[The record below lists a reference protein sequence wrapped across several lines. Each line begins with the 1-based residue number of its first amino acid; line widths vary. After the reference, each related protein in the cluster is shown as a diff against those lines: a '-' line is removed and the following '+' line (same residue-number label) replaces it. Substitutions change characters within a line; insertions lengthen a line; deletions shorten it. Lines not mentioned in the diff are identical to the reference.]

1 MNSGDKFRSQVEQ
14 ELREIVVR
22 GSAPLLEL
30 DSMYLYHM
38 GFCDR
43 DGKPVDLPK
52 GKYMRPVLCLA
63 MCAALGGNP
72 GQAIPAAASLEL
84 GHRTTLVFDDIQDK
98 GSERNGR
105 PTVWAIWG
113 ADQAI
118 NAGLVLSSFARIAL
132 LRLKQRRVPTNTI
145 LDTWA
150 VLERAN
156 IDLCRGQSLDLSFMD
171 GRSVGVAEYLEM
183 VRGKTATFFGAACEV
198 AALIASRDAR
208 TVLLARDFGL
218 NMGIAFQVHDDYL
231 GVWGDE
237 TEVGKTANDLVE
249 KKRSLPVVL
258 ACEMA
263 PGYPGADRD
272 TLERWLKSEGHRPEE
287 AAVIKAF
294 MERIGVPAKLAEMEK
309 RYLEEAAL
317 LLDHLELQPEW
328 AERLRSLLDRVV
340 ERTL

>member
-1 MNSGDKFRSQVEQ
+1 MNPGDKLRSQVEQ
-14 ELREIVVR
+14 ELHAILSE
-22 GSAPLLEL
+22 GSTPLLEL
-30 DSMYLYHM
+30 DSMYRYHM

-72 GQAIPAAASLEL
+72 EQAIPAAASLEL
-84 GHRTTLVFDDIQDK
+84 GHRSSLVFDDIQDK

-105 PTVWAIWG
+105 AAVWAIWG

-145 LDTWA
+145 LGIWA
-150 VLERAN
+150 VLERA
-156 IDLCRGQSLDLSFMD
+156 IMDLCRGQSLDLFFLD

-183 VRGKTATFFGAACEV
+183 VRGKTASFFGAACEV

-218 NMGIAFQVHDDYL
+218 NMGIAFQIHDDYL

-237 TEVGKTANDLVE
+237 AEVGKTANDLVE
-249 KKRSLPVVL
+249 KKRSLPVIL
-258 ACEMA
+258 ACEKA
-263 PGYPGADRD
+263 PGYPAVDRD

-287 AAVIKAF
+287 AAVIRAF
-294 MERIGVPAKLAEMEK
+294 MERIGVPAKLAEME
-309 RYLEEAAL
+309 RDYLGKATQI
-317 LLDHLELQPEW
+317 LDQLELQPGW

-340 ERTL
+340 ERNL